1 MQFTNDLNAIWET
14 KNIKRGTW
22 VEAIESLIL
31 MLSPMAPHITEEIW
45 QKLGNNLSIH
55 SQKFPSWN
63 EELLKEDLITLVI
76 QVNGR
81 VRDTLEVPSESD
93 EPEINQLALNSSK
106 VKKHIDGKNILKT
119 IYIKGK
125 LINIVVR

>member
-1 MQFTNDLNAIWET
+1 M
-14 KNIKRGTW
+14 
-22 VEAIESLIL
+22 
-31 MLSPMAPHITEEIW
+31 
-45 QKLGNNLSIH
+45 
-55 SQKFPSWN
+55 
-63 EELLKEDLITLVI
+63 I